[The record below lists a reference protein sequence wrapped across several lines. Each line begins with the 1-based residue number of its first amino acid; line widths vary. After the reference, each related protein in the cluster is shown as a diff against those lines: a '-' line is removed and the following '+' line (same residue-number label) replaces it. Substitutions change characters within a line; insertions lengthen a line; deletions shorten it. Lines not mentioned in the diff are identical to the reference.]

1 MLVRIVDRAG
11 ATAGAPE
18 HAMPK
23 RKRDRTSR
31 ADRAAAPLPAAP
43 DAEVEL
49 SDPARRHWGSE
60 CLAPRT
66 SASTRSLA
74 AELLTGGPTRVRFPR
89 NPGSFGGFASRMGA
103 RVIDEQ
109 QPGPS
114 PRQRSRTT
122 HDDDRRDEQAD
133 PARR

>member
-1 MLVRIVDRAG
+1 
-11 ATAGAPE
+11 
-18 HAMPK
+18 
-23 RKRDRTSR
+23 
-31 ADRAAAPLPAAP
+31 
-43 DAEVEL
+43 
-49 SDPARRHWGSE
+49 
-60 CLAPRT
+60 
-66 SASTRSLA
+66 
-74 AELLTGGPTRVRFPR
+74 
-89 NPGSFGGFASRMGA
+89 MGA